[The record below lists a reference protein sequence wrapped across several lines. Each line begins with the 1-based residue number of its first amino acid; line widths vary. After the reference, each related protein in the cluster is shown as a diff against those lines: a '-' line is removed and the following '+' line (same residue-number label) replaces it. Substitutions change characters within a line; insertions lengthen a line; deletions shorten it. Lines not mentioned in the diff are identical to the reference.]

1 MAKFLAN
8 ENVPVEAVQ
17 AARQQGHDLEAVG
30 EIEPGASDDVVL
42 DRARTSGRV
51 LVTFDKDFG
60 NLVFRGGRRR
70 SRGVVLLRPRL
81 RSPDY
86 LARFL
91 LDVLAQ
97 RSQWEGYFSVAQEGK
112 LRVVRLPT

>member
-8 ENVPVEAVQ
+8 ENVPTEAVQ
-17 AARQQGHDLEAVG
+17 AARQQGHDLESVG
-30 EIEPGASDDVVL
+30 ELEPGASDDVVL
-42 DRARTSGRV
+42 ERARTSGRV

-60 NLVFRGGRRR
+60 NLVFRGGQRT
-70 SRGVVLLRPRL
+70 SHGVVLLRPRL

-86 LARFL
+86 LTRFL

-97 RSQWEGYFSVAQEGK
+97 QAHWEGHFSVAQEGR
-112 LRVVRLPT
+112 LRVVRLPN